1 MLDPAQVVA
10 SAAENCGLKFAYRVH
25 DPDTALWLARMSG
38 SIRADDEQRELETDR
53 LLTERGRGA
62 RALRQTERHLV
73 DENMLQSLPPRCAVL
88 YGDGLAKFVFTS
100 PVPVAEREGSDGDV
114 A

>member
-1 MLDPAQVVA
+1 
-10 SAAENCGLKFAYRVH
+10 
-25 DPDTALWLARMSG
+25 MSG
-38 SIRADDEQRELETDR
+38 SIRADDEQRELSTDR

-62 RALRQTERHLV
+62 HSLRQTERHLV

-88 YGDGLAKFVFTS
+88 YGDGPGAVRVY
-100 PVPVAEREGSDGDV
+100 VPGAGGGAGGFRAVTPGRRQAPG